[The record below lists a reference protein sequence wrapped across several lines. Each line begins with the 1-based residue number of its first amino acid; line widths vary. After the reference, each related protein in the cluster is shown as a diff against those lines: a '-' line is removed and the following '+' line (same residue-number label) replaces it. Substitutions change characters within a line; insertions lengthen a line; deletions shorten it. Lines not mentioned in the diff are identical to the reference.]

1 MRERGDLATAPD
13 AEVLAAVAAGRP
25 AALEILYQRLAPRL
39 FRFLVGVVGGDAGK
53 AEDAMS
59 ETFLDVWRQAG
70 AFRGDSAVTTW
81 IYGIARHKALSL
93 VRRRRPIEPEEALA
107 AVASADPDPLAVA
120 ADAEAAA
127 RVRRALERLTPD
139 HREVLELSLYQ
150 EFTYEQIA
158 GIVGAP
164 VNTVKTRAFHARRA
178 LGRHLADLAAAE
190 G

>member
-1 MRERGDLATAPD
+1 MRKREDLATASD
-13 AEVLAAVAAGRP
+13 AEVLAAVAAERQD
-25 AALEILYQRLAPRL
+25 ALEVLYARLAPRL
-39 FRFLVGVVGGDAGK
+39 FRFLVGVVGGDTGK
-53 AEDAMS
+53 AEDAMA
-59 ETFLDVWRQAG
+59 ETFIDVWRQAG

-81 IYGIARHKALSL
+81 VYGIARHKALSL
-93 VRRRRPIEPEEALA
+93 VRRRRPVAPEEALA
-107 AVASADPDPLAVA
+107 TLAGSDPDPLALV

-127 RVRRALERLTPD
+127 RVRQALERLTPE

-158 GIVGAP
+158 EIVGAP

-178 LGRHLADLAAAE
+178 LGRHLADLAPAE